1 MSACV
6 DTNPAT
12 DALAKI
18 LYELID
24 LGVGGRSLAEEAC
37 EVETLFKRADL
48 DFGKWTLEKLEVLRV
63 HTDSSTAKDM
73 YRALQKITKLTAQN
87 MVDGCEAFHTAV
99 EIANDAMRKARGESE
114 VEK

>member
-1 MSACV
+1 MSACI

-24 LGVGGRSLAEEAC
+24 LGVGGGSLADAAR

-48 DFGKWTLEKLEVLRV
+48 DFGKWTLEKLDVLRIQA
-63 HTDSSTAKDM
+63 DSSTACDL
-73 YRALQKITKLTAQN
+73 YRALQKITKLTAWN
-87 MVDGCEAFHTAV
+87 MAEGCDAFHAAV
-99 EIANDAMRKARGESE
+99 EIANKAMLKARGESE